1 MCSVVAQ
8 FKLGEVLE
16 TAEHYQLAA
25 DLYAEAAHVARAFY
39 DDVTDLKAYEAHL
52 AAAIAWRR
60 AGKLEQAEAEY
71 VLSLHA
77 TGAVRGA
84 ANALCNIER
93 TLDNLVT
100 VYDQHMTAHGGSL
113 TSEDQVPG
121 LAAAV
126 NLLLAAVGNKAFKE
140 YAGFVKQA
148 LTRQAAKDPKGRLIA
163 AAMAAP
169 DVTAVR
175 SVLLGCLNPKI
186 DSLEMRKFR
195 TRRPTDDRKLRSQM
209 KGAAALRL

>member
-1 MCSVVAQ
+1 M
-8 FKLGEVLE
+8 
-16 TAEHYQLAA
+16 
-25 DLYAEAAHVARAFY
+25 
-39 DDVTDLKAYEAHL
+39 
-52 AAAIAWRR
+52 
-60 AGKLEQAEAEY
+60 
-71 VLSLHA
+71 LSLHA

-195 TRRPTDDRKLRSQM
+195 TRTPTDDRKEARSQM
-209 KGAAALRL
+209 KGAAAEVCASRLQKCSGREEAGDPERLKPCPCRMVYYCSTACQRQHWKAAHKFTCSAVKKD